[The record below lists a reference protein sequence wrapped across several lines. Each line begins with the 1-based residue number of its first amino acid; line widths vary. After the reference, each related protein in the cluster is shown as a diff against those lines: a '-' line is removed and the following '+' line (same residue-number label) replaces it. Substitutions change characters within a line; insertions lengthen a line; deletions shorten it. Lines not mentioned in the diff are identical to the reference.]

1 MKMGIVIN
9 TNDPESAWNALRFGL
24 TAILKGH
31 EARVFLMSK
40 GVEVEELKHPTF
52 DVQKVLKDFIEAGG
66 ELIAC
71 GTCLKVRKKEG
82 SFELC
87 PIGIM
92 DDFVKFVEDND
103 KVVVFG

>member
-1 MKMGIVIN
+1 MKMGIAIN
-9 TNDPESAWNALRFGL
+9 TNDAETAWNALRFGL
-24 TAILKGH
+24 TALIKGH
-31 EARVFLMSK
+31 EATVFLMSK

-71 GTCLKVRKKEG
+71 GTCLKVRKKDK

-92 DDFVKFVEDND
+92 DDFVKFVEDSD
-103 KVVVFG
+103 RVVVFG